1 MKKIEEQQ
9 RYFNGQ
15 KVYYKP
21 LKAYEPMAVIV
32 RKDNGSD
39 RVLIEIGKKKQIV
52 YTGNLTNNQTYFYR
66 T

>member
-1 MKKIEEQQ
+1 MIRIEKSQ

-21 LKAYEPMAVIV
+21 VRVYEPIAVIV

-52 YTGNLTNNQTYFYR
+52 YRGNLETHSIV
-66 T
+66 